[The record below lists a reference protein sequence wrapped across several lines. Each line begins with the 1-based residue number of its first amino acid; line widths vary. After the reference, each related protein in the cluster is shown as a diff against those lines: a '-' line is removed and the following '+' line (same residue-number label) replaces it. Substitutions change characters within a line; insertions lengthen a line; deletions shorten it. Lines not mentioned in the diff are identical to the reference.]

1 MLWFTPTWHDD
12 KTEKDRFSILYG
24 LRIGGSC
31 GLVRTLLT
39 CSLHDEASA
48 ENQRR
53 VQTHAEPW
61 QEWKNTKFQRP
72 KFQILHT
79 SVNKYKDK
87 CRSAS
92 SNHAQPY
99 RTNIRCTLTVHLRSS
114 AGPQP
119 ECYHGMGYL
128 FDRTGQKQGCSTH
141 PKFLRHIQNQQ
152 MRSTKSLLWCIYGP
166 FLLVRSVKSS
176 KFSWEKKPLYN
187 CLALMERIN
196 FKNMKEK
203 KRFPFY
209 GWLSAAQLEP
219 EHPCGGRK
227 PTRELSWRESY
238 RRRETW
244 KGKLIRKKKKQKKK
258 SKEETGIVFPRKRT
272 VEMQQQPGLTLH
284 LCGVK
289 QRQDRWK

>member
-1 MLWFTPTWHDD
+1 MQKCVVKPCTALQNKHQMHFN
-12 KTEKDRFSILYG
+12 R
-24 LRIGGSC
+24 
-31 GLVRTLLT
+31 
-39 CSLHDEASA
+39 
-48 ENQRR
+48 
-53 VQTHAEPW
+53 PW
-61 QEWKNTKFQRP
+61 
-72 KFQILHT
+72 
-79 SVNKYKDK
+79 
-87 CRSAS
+87 
-92 SNHAQPY
+92 
-99 RTNIRCTLTVHLRSS
+99 SS

-128 FDRTGQKQGCSTH
+128 FDRTGQKQGRSTH
-141 PKFLRHIQNQQ
+141 PKFLRPIQNQQ

-196 FKNMKEK
+196 FKNMKK

-244 KGKLIRKKKKQKKK
+244 KGKLIRKKRKNRKRKAKKK
-258 SKEETGIVFPRKRT
+258 LELFFQERGLWRCSSSQDWLYICVELSRDRT
-272 VEMQQQPGLTLH
+272 DGNKMIRYLLFDTDLKVDIWQWAVSSWRRDLGH
-284 LCGVK
+284 VC
-289 QRQDRWK
+289 W